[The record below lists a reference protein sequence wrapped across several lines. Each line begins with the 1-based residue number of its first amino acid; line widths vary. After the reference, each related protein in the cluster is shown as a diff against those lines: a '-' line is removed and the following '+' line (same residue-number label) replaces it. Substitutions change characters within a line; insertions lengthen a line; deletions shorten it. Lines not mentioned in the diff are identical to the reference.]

1 MKIVLDTNVLI
12 SALVFPGSKPDK
24 ILDRVR
30 QGEIELVLSPF
41 ILSEFARVLRD
52 KFGFSKRET
61 DDSVGAVSVIAC
73 LITPNEQISVI
84 AAKEDDNR
92 ILECAVAAQADF
104 LVTGD
109 KQHLLPVGTYRGV
122 QIVAPAQLLDLLE
135 QR

>member
-12 SALVFPGSKPDK
+12 SALVFPGGKPDK

-30 QGEIELVLSPF
+30 QGEMELVLSPF
-41 ILSEFARVLRD
+41 ILSEFGRVLRD
-52 KFGFSKRET
+52 KFGFSKREA
-61 DDSVGAVSVIAC
+61 DDSIHAVRVMAR

-109 KQHLLPVGTYRGV
+109 KQHLLPLGTYRGV
-122 QIVAPAQLLDLLE
+122 QIVAPARLLDLLGH
-135 QR
+135 R